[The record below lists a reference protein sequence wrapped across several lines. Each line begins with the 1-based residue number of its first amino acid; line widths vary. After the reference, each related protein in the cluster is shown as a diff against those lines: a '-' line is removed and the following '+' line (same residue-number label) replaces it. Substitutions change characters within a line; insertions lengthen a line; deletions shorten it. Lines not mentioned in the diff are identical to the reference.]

1 MRLFHCLCYCTI
13 FLLSCQTSPEI
24 IEPPIN
30 VDDFVLQDDFQIE
43 VIAAEPL
50 IEAPVAMTFD
60 HQGRIWVLEMPDY
73 MPNIHGSDEDAAR
86 GRILI
91 LEDRNNNGRMDKA
104 KVFLENL
111 NQPRALALVYGGL
124 LYAEPPNLWFV
135 DIKNDLPENPVL
147 VDSTFAV
154 GGNVEHQPN
163 GLLMN
168 IDNWIYNAKSN
179 FRYRRIDGVWHK
191 EITHFRGQWGISQDN
206 YGRLFYNDNS
216 NPLFGDLV
224 QPNQLIRHKYLES
237 EHSLGQN
244 ICEDRR
250 VFPLHATAVNR
261 GYLDGM
267 LDEQGKLMA
276 FTSACAPL
284 IYRGNNFFQNY
295 QGNAFVCAPEAN
307 LIKRIVLEENDLQI
321 TGKQAYQNKEW
332 LATTDEGFRPVAL
345 SNAPDGSMYIADM
358 HRGII
363 QHKVYMTAYLKQ
375 QIEEKQLDTI
385 YNMGRIYR
393 VFQTETARKNV
404 NLASLD
410 NAALCQLLK
419 HKNGWHRDQAQQLLI
434 FRKATDVI
442 PILQKIATDN
452 THPLAQLHTFW
463 TLEGLDALTADLLL
477 KRQGNEYPQVTMT
490 RIRLLE
496 PFLKKNTEAYFLTM
510 EQSFQLQNKG
520 IDVQLALS
528 MSQVDDPEK
537 AFSFFHQIQQRY
549 PQDTL
554 VAEAIVSSLSG
565 QEQAFLDFLKT
576 EKKTAPEV
584 LKNKIAPVLKN
595 IEEELLNPIYIMQK
609 TYSDDKTVG
618 RDLFNIHCA
627 ACHGMGGEG
636 RKNLAPSLF
645 KATLV
650 DSDVD
655 VVASIILHGLKG
667 PIQVGEKTV
676 KFNAAMPGL
685 KDNTELTDEDIAAI
699 TAYVKNAFSATP
711 QGITIERVGELR
723 ELQPKEELFTEGE
736 LMDLWD

>member
-13 FLLSCQTSPEI
+13 FLISCQTSPQI
-24 IEPPIN
+24 TEPSVA
-30 VDDFVLQDDFQIE
+30 VDDFVLQDNLKIE

-91 LEDRNNNGRMDKA
+91 LEDQNNNGRMDKA
-104 KVFLENL
+104 KVFLDNL
-111 NQPRALALVYGGL
+111 KQPRALALVYGGL

-191 EITHFRGQWGISQDN
+191 DITHYRGQWGISQDD

-216 NPLFGDLV
+216 NPLFGDVV
-224 QPNQLIRHKYLES
+224 QPNQLIRHQYLEP
-237 EHSLGQN
+237 EYGLGQN

-261 GYLDGM
+261 GYLDGV
-267 LDEQGKLMA
+267 LDEEGKLIA
-276 FTSACAPL
+276 FTSACSPL
-284 IYRGNNFFQNY
+284 IYRGDNFEESY
-295 QGNAFVCAPEAN
+295 QSNAFVCAPEAN

-321 TGKQAYQNKEW
+321 VGKQAYRNKEW

-345 SNAPDGSMYIADM
+345 NNAPDGSMYIADM

-363 QHKVYMTAYLKQ
+363 QHKVYMTVYLKE

-385 YNMGRIYR
+385 YNAGRIYR
-393 VFQTETARKNV
+393 VFQKNAP
-404 NLASLD
+404 NTNIHLESLD
-410 NAALCQLLK
+410 NTALCQLLQ
-419 HKNGWHRDQAQQLLI
+419 HKNGWYRDQAQQLLI
-434 FRKATDVI
+434 FRKATDII
-442 PILQKIATDN
+442 PNLQKIAIDN
-452 THPLAQLHTFW
+452 TQHLAQLHALW
-463 TLEGLDALTADLLL
+463 TLDGLNALTADLLL
-477 KRQGNEYPQVTMT
+477 DVHGKEHPQVSMT

-496 PFLKKNTEAYFLTM
+496 PFVKKNTAQYFPTM
-510 EQSFQLQNKG
+510 EQYFQLQNRG
-520 IDVQLALS
+520 IDIQLALS
-528 MSQVDDPEK
+528 ISQINEYQKTFP
-537 AFSFFHQIQQRY
+537 FFHQIQQQY
-549 PQDTL
+549 SQDTL

-576 EKKTAPEV
+576 EKKDAPQV
-584 LKNKIAPVLKN
+584 LKNKIATVLKN

-609 TYSDDKTVG
+609 TYIDDKTVG

-627 ACHGMGGEG
+627 ACHGIGGEG

-650 DSDVD
+650 DSDAD
-655 VVASIILHGLKG
+655 AVASIILHGLKG
-667 PIQVGEKTV
+667 PIQVGEKTI

-699 TAYVKNAFSATP
+699 TAYVKNAFSSTS
-711 QGITIERVGELR
+711 QGMTTERVGELR
-723 ELQPKEELFTEGE
+723 QLQPKEKLFTEEE
-736 LMDLWD
+736 LMDLQD